1 VTEAEPLHHDRY
13 PFDRTSASSDFD
25 ELSRVVEPLRTVSK
39 VEPPAPLSSF
49 MAGLRKTREA
59 VRDRIARL
67 LGRPRIDQNLLE
79 ELEETLITADLGMPT
94 VRRLLDAIPP
104 SLTEPAELLPFLKQ
118 QVAVVLSVAEA
129 ASTPPVRPRVV
140 LMVGVN
146 GVGKTTTIGKLA
158 HRATREGQ
166 RVLLG
171 AADTFRAAAIEQL
184 QIWGGRA
191 GAEVVAH
198 QPGGDPAAVVFD
210 ALQAAQARGMDLL
223 LVDTAGRL
231 HTKKNL
237 MEELKKIQRT
247 VAKNLPG
254 APHETLLVLDATT
267 GLNAAVQAREFHQAI
282 GITGLIITK
291 LDGTAK
297 GGAVIGIV
305 SELQTPIRYVGLG
318 EGIDDLQPFSPSAF
332 AAALFTTDT

>member
-1 VTEAEPLHHDRY
+1 MAEDS
-13 PFDRTSASSDFD
+13 FDRPRTGHST
-25 ELSRVVEPLRTVSK
+25 ELSRSLSK
-39 VEPPAPLSSF
+39 VEPPALLSPF
-49 MAGLRKTREA
+49 VAGLRKTREA

-67 LGRPRIDQNLLE
+67 LGRSRIDQHLLE

-104 SLTEPAELLPFLKQ
+104 SMIDPAELLPFLKQ
-118 QVAVVLSVAEA
+118 QVAVLLSVAETP
-129 ASTPPVRPRVV
+129 STTVRPRVV

-166 RVLLG
+166 RVLL
-171 AADTFRAAAIEQL
+171 AAGDTFRAAAIEQL

-210 ALQAAQARGMDLL
+210 ALQAARARGMDLL
-223 LVDTAGRL
+223 LIDTAGRL

-237 MEELKKIQRT
+237 MEELKKIQRI

-254 APHETLLVLDATT
+254 APHETSLMLDATT

-297 GGAVIGIV
+297 GGAVVGIV
-305 SELQTPIRYVGLG
+305 TELQIPVRYVGLG

>member
-1 VTEAEPLHHDRY
+1 
-13 PFDRTSASSDFD
+13 
-25 ELSRVVEPLRTVSK
+25 VSK
-39 VEPPAPLSSF
+39 VEPPTLFSPF

-59 VRDRIARL
+59 VRDRLARL
-67 LGRPRIDQNLLE
+67 LGRPRIDQNLVE

-104 SLTEPAELLPFLKQ
+104 SMTDPAELLRFLEE
-118 QVAVVLSVAEA
+118 QVAGLLSVPEA
-129 ASTPPVRPRVV
+129 SATPGRPQVV

-146 GVGKTTTIGKLA
+146 GVGKTTTIAKLA
-158 HRATREGQ
+158 HRATRQGQ
-166 RVLLG
+166 RVLL
-171 AADTFRAAAIEQL
+171 AAGDTFRAAAIEQL
-184 QIWGGRA
+184 QIWGRRA

-198 QPGGDPAAVVFD
+198 QPEGDPAAVVFD

-223 LVDTAGRL
+223 LIDTAGRL

-237 MEELKKIQRT
+237 MEELKKIRRT

-254 APHETLLVLDATT
+254 APHETLLILDATT

-297 GGAVIGIV
+297 GGAVVGIV
-305 SELQTPIRYVGLG
+305 AELQIPVRYVGLG
-318 EGIDDLQPFSPSAF
+318 EGIEDLQPFSPSAF
-332 AAALFTTDT
+332 AAALFRADV